1 MTLTRH
7 LLPDELDLLLD
18 GETGFGVQQLSAHL
32 RDCAAC
38 RDELAALRAFVS
50 GIETLPEL
58 TPASGFADR
67 VMFEVHVFEPWH
79 VAIRNSVADWVP
91 ASPAMRVA
99 AGTALTGAAT
109 LVTGAAAWGWANRE
123 TTVFVGG
130 LVTERARDG
139 LFASLTAMA
148 ESLVGPLGTTVGSG
162 LPLVAVAGATLLTG
176 AGLGFL
182 GLRAVA
188 ARARRLEA

>member
-18 GETGFGVQQLSAHL
+18 GETGFGVQQLTGHL
-32 RDCAAC
+32 RDCAQC
-38 RDELAALRAFVS
+38 RTELTALREFVMD
-50 GIETLPEL
+50 IETLPEL
-58 TPASGFADR
+58 APTAGFADR
-67 VMFEVHVFEPWH
+67 VLAEVHVFEPWH
-79 VAIRNSVADWVP
+79 VAARTSVARWVP
-91 ASPAMRVA
+91 SSPLARIA
-99 AGTALTGAAT
+99 AGATFTATAT
-109 LVTGAAAWGWANRE
+109 AVTGAAAWGWANRDA
-123 TTVFVGG
+123 TMYMGG

-139 LFASLTAMA
+139 MLASLASA
-148 ESLVGPLGTTVGSG
+148 AHGLVGPLGTELGN
-162 LPLVAVAGATLLTG
+162 LPLVGIAGATLLAS

>member
-1 MTLTRH
+1 MTLPRH

-18 GETGFGVQQLSAHL
+18 GETGFGVQQLTAHL
-32 RDCAAC
+32 RDCAQC
-38 RDELAALRAFVS
+38 RDELAALRAFVQD
-50 GIETLPEL
+50 IETLPEM
-58 TPASGFADR
+58 TPSAGFADR

-79 VAIRNSVADWVP
+79 VALRSSVAVWMP
-91 ASPAMRVA
+91 TTLAARVA

-109 LVTGAAAWGWANRE
+109 LVTGAAVWGWANRD

-130 LVTERARDG
+130 LVTERAREG
-139 LFASLTAMA
+139 LFASLTAA
-148 ESLVGPLGTTVGSG
+148 AQSLVGPLGDSIGGG
-162 LPLVAVAGATLLTG
+162 LPLVGLAGATLIAG

-188 ARARRLEA
+188 ARARRFEA